1 MSLGI
6 AMKRHGL
13 SSDVTSTPMTVDTI
27 RPDGDE
33 EPVPEANHRLGEGRE
48 PKPLAKWISPKGISR
63 ASRKNEAH
71 PGGAGVA
78 HAVRDDPGTNLRGD
92 LNDTTCWEGA

>member
-13 SSDVTSTPMTVDTI
+13 SSDVMSTAMPVDTI

-33 EPVPEANHRLGEGRE
+33 QPVPEANHRLGEGRE
-48 PKPLAKWISPKGISR
+48 PEPLAKWISPRGIAR
-63 ASRKNEAH
+63 IAEK
-71 PGGAGVA
+71 
-78 HAVRDDPGTNLRGD
+78 
-92 LNDTTCWEGA
+92 